1 MRIQKEVRAVTTLLA
16 VLLIL
21 ASAIVGGFISYMFAV
36 SPFFAVPNHVSLDIT
51 GASFPVNHPDYFDIT
66 VLNPSFSP
74 SGTNIT
80 SIYLKI
86 DGETGLFNV
95 TDTVPGLP
103 TPLDPGAS
111 TAIRCYWDWGSYAG
125 RSIAV
130 NVLPQNGTGV
140 AFTVETDFVKLDVD
154 TYFNATE
161 SVTQFNVTVTNEL
174 NSVLNLTVNNVVIDY
189 TPVSSL
195 SIALPMVLD
204 NGQTVKFTCF
214 FDWQGYVQPLV
225 EVDTVEG
232 YKAQVQ
238 KNVSSVIDVEVAG
251 VTFNETN
258 SSQISVTLLNSANS
272 VTPVDIAN
280 ITITYSNVTDVI
292 NGALSNPPLPYRLNE
307 TSSVTLNCAWNW
319 TDESYRN
326 LSVNMTVYT
335 NQGFVSHP
343 RTVTTPAEVAA
354 RVDQAEFDLGD
365 TGHFIVNM
373 TNLPYSLQTI
383 NVTGIDFNQNSTT
396 TSAELVG
403 AGEPPRAFVCE
414 FNWSSFVGQNA
425 NITAHVSYGVNNS
438 LLLPPF
444 QVSVPYFR
452 VMNVSFG
459 NFSLGNPYMNVT
471 VSNSEFSKIDAN
483 ITQIFIQSE
492 NTTQTIDGTIS
503 NPKMSPSGYQL
514 VAGNEI
520 TVVCP
525 WDWSPYV
532 GNDVTVIVQT
542 ADGFQASTTLK
553 VQ

>member
-36 SPFFAVPNHVSLDIT
+36 SPFFAVPNNVSLGIT
-51 GASFPVNHPDYFDIT
+51 GASFSVNHPDYFDIT
-66 VLNPSFSP
+66 VLNPSYSP

-125 RSIAV
+125 RSITV

-140 AFTVETDFVKLDVD
+140 AFTVQTDFVKLDAD

-174 NSVLNLTVNNVVIDY
+174 NSVLNLTINNVVIDY
-189 TPVSSL
+189 TPVSNL

-214 FDWQGYVQPLV
+214 FDWQGYVKPLV
-225 EVDTVEG
+225 EVDTIEG

-258 SSQISVTLLNSANS
+258 PSQVSVTLSNSANS

-280 ITITYSNVTDVI
+280 ITITYSNITDVI
-292 NGALSNPPLPYRLNE
+292 NGTLSNPPLPYRLDINN
-307 TSSVTLNCAWNW
+307 SVTLNCVWNW

-326 LSVNMTVYT
+326 LSVNVTAYT
-335 NQGFVSHP
+335 NQGFVSQP
-343 RTVTTPAEVAA
+343 TTVITPAEVAA
-354 RVDQAEFDLGD
+354 RIDHAEFDLD
-365 TGHFIVNM
+365 HTGRFTVNM
-373 TNLPYSLQTI
+373 TNLSYSLQTI
-383 NVTGIDFNQNSTT
+383 NVTEIDFNQNSTGT
-396 TSAELVG
+396 DSALVA
-403 AGEPPRAFVCE
+403 AGGQATFVCE
-414 FNWSSFVGQNA
+414 FNWSSFVGQNVA
-425 NITAHVSYGVNNS
+425 ITANVTYGVNNS
-438 LLLPPF
+438 LLVPF
-444 QVSVPYFR
+444 QVNVPYFS

-459 NFSLGNPYMNVT
+459 NFSLGNPYMNVNVT
-471 VSNSEFSKIDAN
+471 VSEFSKIDAN
-483 ITQIFIQSE
+483 ITQIFIQTG
-492 NTTQTIDGTIS
+492 NATQTIDGTIS
-503 NPKMSPSGYQL
+503 NPKISPSGYPL
-514 VAGNEI
+514 AAGNEI
-520 TVVCP
+520 SVVCP
-525 WDWSPYV
+525 WDWKTYV

-542 ADGFQASTTLK
+542 ADGFQSSTTLK

>member
-86 DGETGLFNV
+86 EGETGLFNV

-111 TAIRCYWDWGSYAG
+111 TAIRCYCDWGSYAG

-140 AFTVETDFVKLDVD
+140 AFTVETDFVKLDAD

-174 NSVLNLTVNNVVIDY
+174 KSVLNLTINNVVIDG
-189 TPVSSL
+189 TPVSNL

-204 NGQTVKFTCF
+204 NGQTVNFACF
-214 FDWQGYVQPLV
+214 FDWQTYMRPLV

-232 YKAQVQ
+232 YKAQAQ

-258 SSQISVTLLNSANS
+258 SSQVSVALSNSVNS

-280 ITITYSNVTDVI
+280 VTITYGNITDVI
-292 NGALSNPPLPYRLNE
+292 SGTLSNPPLPYRLDINNS
-307 TSSVTLNCAWNW
+307 TTLNCAWNW

-326 LSVNMTVYT
+326 LSVNVTAYT
-335 NQGFVSHP
+335 YQGFVSQP
-343 RTVTTPAEVAA
+343 TKVITPAEVKA
-354 RVDQAEFDLGD
+354 RIDSTEFDLD
-365 TGHFIVNM
+365 HTGNFTVNM

-383 NVTGIDFNQNSTT
+383 NVTEIDFNQTSTNV
-396 TSAELVG
+396 TSRLLV
-403 AGEPPRAFVCE
+403 AGEHAAFVCE
-414 FNWSSFVGQNA
+414 FNWSSFVGENVA
-425 NITAHVSYGVNNS
+425 ITANVTYGLNSS
-438 LLLPPF
+438 LLVPF
-444 QVSVPYFR
+444 QVSVPYFS
-452 VMNVSFG
+452 VMNVSFAD
-459 NFSLGNPYMNVT
+459 FSLGNPYMNVT
-471 VSNSEFSKIDAN
+471 VSNSEFSKTDAN
-483 ITQIFIQSE
+483 ITQIIIQTE

-503 NPKMSPSGYQL
+503 NPKISPSGYPL

-525 WDWSPYV
+525 WDWSPFV
-532 GNDVTVIVQT
+532 GNDVTVIIQT
-542 ADGFQASTTLK
+542 ADGFRSSTTLK

>member
-1 MRIQKEVRAVTTLLA
+1 LRIQKEVRAVTTLLA
-16 VLLIL
+16 VLLII

-140 AFTVETDFVKLDVD
+140 AFTVQTDFVKLDAD

-174 NSVLNLTVNNVVIDY
+174 NSVLNLTINNVVIDY
-189 TPVSSL
+189 TPVSNL

-258 SSQISVTLLNSANS
+258 SSQVSVTLSNSANS

-326 LSVNMTVYT
+326 LSFNVTAYT
-335 NQGFVSHP
+335 NQGFVSQP
-343 RTVTTPAEVAA
+343 RTFITPAEVAA

-365 TGHFIVNM
+365 TGHFTVNM

-383 NVTGIDFNQNSTT
+383 NVTGIDFNQNPTSTT
-396 TSAELVG
+396 SELVA
-403 AGEPPRAFVCE
+403 AGGQAVLVCA
-414 FNWSSFVGQNA
+414 FNWSSFVGQDA
-425 NITAHVSYGVNNS
+425 TITVHIAYGVNDS
-438 LLLPPF
+438 LLVPYKMTL
-444 QVSVPYFR
+444 PYFR
-452 VMNVSFG
+452 VLNVSFSYS
-459 NFSLGNPYMNVT
+459 SLGNPYMNVT
-471 VSNSEFSKIDAN
+471 VSNSEFSTTNAT
-483 ITQIFIQSE
+483 ITQIYIRTE
-492 NTTQTIDGTIS
+492 NGTLPVDGTIS
-503 NPKMSPSGYQL
+503 SPKISPSGYPL
-514 VAGNEI
+514 VAGTEI
-520 TVVCP
+520 PVVCP
-525 WDWSPYV
+525 WDWTPYV
-532 GNDVTVIVQT
+532 GKDVTVIVQT
-542 ADGFQASTTLK
+542 ADGFQSSTTLK